1 MSLAHIAR
9 QDFLRDRQGRMLS
22 DVLDDPELPFDTV
35 LEFFNRGDRQ
45 HRMEESEAT
54 FHKAPLAA
62 VVRDLESLPAM
73 QAFLSASDPQRKKR
87 FERSITILVRMVM
100 ERLGWQ
106 VIPQRVTK
114 RQNSPAL

>member
-1 MSLAHIAR
+1 MRLAHITR

-22 DVLDDPELPFDTV
+22 DVLDDPELPFDAV

-54 FHKAPLAA
+54 LHKAPVAA
-62 VVRDLESLPAM
+62 VVRDLESLPTM
-73 QAFLSASDPQRKKR
+73 QTFLSASDPQRKKR
-87 FERSITILVRMVM
+87 FEQSVTIVVRMVM

-106 VIPQRVTK
+106 VLPQRVTK
-114 RQNSPAL
+114 R